1 MWSVVNRALNAVFD
15 VWLWPFKGL
24 PVIWQ
29 IVALAIPATVLSLLI
44 FRYFSNQE
52 GIRDAKNKIKAHLLE
67 LRLFKDDIGVTLTA
81 QRDIFRNSLLYMR
94 YALTPMAFMI
104 VPFVLIMVQ
113 IESRFAFQGLATGE
127 SSIVSLV
134 VDSGKRVGDLHDVIS
149 LPDGLVQETP
159 ALRINST
166 GEILWRISGARPGT
180 YKVMFKVN
188 DESFEKQVTIDP
200 QWTHLAPSTYRAN
213 DIRSIGYPA
222 EPALAEDLS
231 VSSVSVSY
239 PRARAEFAGLSSAS
253 WWLFLFTLIFGFA
266 FRGVFGVTF

>member
-1 MWSVVNRALNAVFD
+1 MWSVVNRTLNAVFD

-52 GIRDAKNKIKAHLLE
+52 GIRGAKNKIKAHLLE
-67 LRLFKDDIGVTLTA
+67 LRLFKDDIGVTLMA

-180 YKVMFKVN
+180 FTIMFKVN
-188 DESFEKQVTIDP
+188 GESFEKKVTIDP
-200 QWTHLAPSTYRAN
+200 KWTHLAPSTYRAN

-222 EPALAEDLS
+222 ELALAEDLS
-231 VSSVSVSY
+231 VSSVSVAY
-239 PRARAEFAGLSSAS
+239 PRARPEFAGLSSAS

-266 FRGVFGVTF
+266 LRGVFGVTF